1 MLSSLPQAPEP
12 AMTPRPSADGAVA
25 AVDRVLDIQLPGM
38 DGYEVLRRL
47 RADSDTRALPVVAV
61 SANAMAEDLERARD
75 AGFDDYLTKPLDLRL
90 LLSVV
95 AHRLARGRA

>member
-1 MLSSLPQAPEP
+1 MAQSQPLDL
-12 AMTPRPSADGAVA
+12 VL
-25 AVDRVLDIQLPGM
+25 LDIQLPGM
-38 DGYEVLRRL
+38 DGFEVLRRL
-47 RADSDTRALPVVAV
+47 RAHSDTRALPVVAV